1 MIRAAVLG
9 SPISH
14 SLSPVIHNRAYAE
27 LGITGKFEA
36 IEVKSGELAT
46 FLASAKS
53 DASWRGFS
61 LTMPLKE
68 EIISLADQVD
78 PIAQRI
84 GSANFALYSGDD
96 SHHLSVRS
104 TDTYGFEW
112 VYEKC
117 KALGKEFTSDTKVCV
132 IGAGATARAA
142 LYALDGRV
150 AHVDVI
156 SRSAHRSPAL
166 ERCLTKTS
174 LTIRTWNELA
184 IAFAHDVIINT
195 TPYVTTHELIAAM
208 KNVGSPHGAF
218 IDAIYAPAPR
228 ETLSAW
234 RKFGL
239 PVIDGLDL
247 LIAQALPQI
256 HEMTERSFDHKE
268 MFAILRKEV
277 EGHVNP

>member
-1 MIRAAVLG
+1 MMRAAVLG

-14 SLSPVIHNRAYAE
+14 SFSPLIHNRAYAE

-36 IEVKSGELAT
+36 IEVKSGDLAT
-46 FLASAKS
+46 FLAKAKS
-53 DASWRGFS
+53 EANWRGFS

-84 GSANFALYSGDD
+84 GSANFALYSSDT

-117 KALGKEFTSDTKVCV
+117 KTLSKELTNDTKVCV

-150 AHVDVI
+150 AYVDVI

-174 LTIRTWNELA
+174 LTIRTWNQLA
-184 IAFAHDVIINT
+184 TAFSGDVIINT
-195 TPYVTTHELIAAM
+195 TPYETTQELIAAM
-208 KNVGSPHGAF
+208 KTVNAPHGAF

-228 ETLSAW
+228 ETLSVW
-234 RKFGL
+234 RKLGL

-256 HEMTERSFDHKE
+256 HEMTGRSFDHKE
-268 MFAILRKEV
+268 MFKVLRTEI
-277 EGHVNP
+277 ERHIEP

>member
-14 SLSPVIHNRAYAE
+14 SLSPVIHNRAYGE

-36 IEVKSGELAT
+36 IEVRSGNLAAFLAT
-46 FLASAKS
+46 AKR
-53 DASWRGFS
+53 AATWRGFS

-84 GSANFALYSGDD
+84 RSANFAHFSDD
-96 SHHLSVRS
+96 TSQRLSVRS

-117 KALGKEFTSDTKVCV
+117 KTLGKELTKKSTVCI

-142 LYALDGRV
+142 LYALDGKV
-150 AHVDVI
+150 EHVDVI

-166 ERCLTKTS
+166 ERCLTKSS
-174 LTIRTWNELA
+174 LTIKSWNELA
-184 IAFAHDVIINT
+184 SAFSHDVIINT
-195 TPYVTTHELIAAM
+195 TPHETTRELIAAM
-208 KNVGSPHGAF
+208 KTVTAPHGAL

-228 ETLSAW
+228 ETLSVW
-234 RKFGL
+234 RNFGL
-239 PVIDGLDL
+239 PTIDGLDL

-256 HEMTERSFDHKE
+256 HEMTQRSFNHTE
-268 MFAILRKEV
+268 MFAVLRKEV
-277 EGHVNP
+277 EEHINP